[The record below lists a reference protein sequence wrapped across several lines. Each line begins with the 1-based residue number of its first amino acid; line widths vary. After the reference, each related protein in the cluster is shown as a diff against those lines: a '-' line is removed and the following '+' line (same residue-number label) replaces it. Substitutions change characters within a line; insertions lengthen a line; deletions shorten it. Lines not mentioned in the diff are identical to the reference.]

1 MRLSVLSFAH
11 GLESIEKM
19 KTDNN
24 EGENNM
30 SVPKKNVKKA
40 VRESDNQLIDA
51 AAQNAPAP
59 EAVPASAPVPNPVAQ
74 TDPALVPPQP
84 GMIPTGWMFP
94 ADSAQS
100 VAMETGDANLAAAA
114 PGGGVVGGAPITNEE
129 AQLVTEY
136 RKWRKAKRINE
147 LKAHLKAKLREDEFE
162 DTGLEDELDE
172 GDEILDEVKDIAID
186 INALFADLGGDPDE
200 LQPEA
205 EDIESEPEL
214 AEPPVEEDDAA
225 AEDLK
230 EARRKQLRARIA
242 ELRDAKKSKTRLSLH
257 ERIQKKLKESELAQ
271 AVDIKWP
278 AGTPPIGDE
287 ATADVPTKIQA
298 YEKKI
303 RARRALLK
311 ELRAREAEQSDYS
324 LADPDETIED
334 SVGDVIDE
342 VMPNQKTLES
352 KKARSAVVREASA
365 RKPRSEQFVERY
377 NSKKSLNFKE
387 LLDRGLLG

>member
-278 AGTPPIGDE
+278 AGAPPIGDK